1 MCRVAVAVLVLA
13 LSGCTSVGG
22 FTERPAAMPDNGFT
36 LRVCVLRDSALPEAT
51 VDELFSVWQRELAP
65 LGIRPVVSEVS
76 VLPRPSFTAFGAFR
90 ALERHELGPDCDRLT
105 FLVGRNAA
113 DALYGIA
120 SVILGMPELYGAVDD
135 LTHTRMYV
143 VAETVTP
150 LHVMFGGARQGI
162 IHEGYHLLGCGHWS
176 WADCYRQIDKL
187 KELARDK
194 PTDFIP
200 ALTETGRV
208 FMTREEADGMYGH
221 PRHARTEQDPR

>member
-1 MCRVAVAVLVLA
+1 MRSVVVAMLILVI
-13 LSGCTSVGG
+13 SGCTSVGG
-22 FTERPAAMPDNGFT
+22 FTQKPVATPGNGFT
-36 LRVCVLRDSALPEAT
+36 LRVCVLRDAALPEAT
-51 VDELFSVWQRELAP
+51 VNGLFSAWQEELAP
-65 LGIRPVVSEVS
+65 LGIRPVVSGVS

-90 ALERHELGPDCDRLT
+90 ALEQHELGPDCDRLT
-105 FLVGRNAA
+105 FLVGRTAG

-120 SVILGMPELYGAVDD
+120 SIVIGMPEMYGAVDD

-150 LHVMFGGARQGI
+150 LHMMFGGARQGL

-176 WADCYRQIDKL
+176 WSDCYRQIDKL
-187 KELARDK
+187 KQLARDR

-208 FMTREEADGMYGH
+208 FMTREEADQVYGH
-221 PRHARTEQDPR
+221 PRPTRAQQSPP